1 MQNLENELKER
12 LTKGVYG
19 DIYNVPFKEFG
30 VVLDMEKGEVAPEE
44 EEEEVSIVLSTCR
57 HGLFLCSLCSPALTC
72 VHLIKQEGEME
83 YVEGDDMEEMDD
95 MEDMEDFEGLSDGK
109 DVLLKLSMSCLMDLE
124 YFIIN
129 CLGLLV
135 C

>member
-1 MQNLENELKER
+1 MQNIENELKER

-19 DIYNVPFKEFG
+19 DIYNYPFKAFD

-44 EEEEVSIVLSTCR
+44 EEEEVSIVLGTCR

-72 VHLIKQEGEME
+72 VHLIKQEGEIE

-109 DVLLKLSMSCLMDLE
+109 DVLLKPSMSCLMDLE